1 MASYWKNEKYNRNND
16 QLSPIKKPWNI
27 NYSDDVID
35 FEVDFGNEASLF
47 FFVVIRVLKANAQI
61 GKQAIQIY
69 RHYSKT
75 IHM

>member
-1 MASYWKNEKYNRNND
+1 M
-16 QLSPIKKPWNI
+16 

-35 FEVDFGNEASLF
+35 FEVDLNEGMKRV
-47 FFVVIRVLKANAQI
+47 FFVVVVRILKENAQI

-75 IHM
+75 IHTVFSLIVLPRVN